1 MPNEAFTSV
10 AEIVR
15 MTLAIVQVV
24 NASKPEDHIRATE
37 SSARSS
43 AVLRRLDF
51 LHPRAP
57 IGGKPLREAIHP
69 VDASTQP

>member
-1 MPNEAFTSV
+1 MPDEAFTSV

-24 NASKPEDHIRATE
+24 NTLKPEDHIRATE

-43 AVLRRLDF
+43 AVLPRLDF
-51 LHPRAP
+51 LHPPAP
-57 IGGKPLREAIHP
+57 IGGNPLREAIHP
-69 VDASTQP
+69 ADASTQP